1 VSDPRST
8 EQGEGEPQG
17 PVIRDKRRI
26 DPETFQVREP
36 QAAAAPA
43 APAASAAES
52 AESAAAAGGPG
63 AGSEPAEESPQNG
76 EVANL
81 KASLAERTADLQRL
95 QAEYI
100 NYKRRVER
108 DRELVR
114 AIAVENVFRD
124 LLGVLDDIRSA
135 REHEELTGGFK
146 AVAEELARVAG
157 KYGVESFGSKGDAFD
172 PHIHEALMHVPAQ
185 PGTPVSEDVTGPTCV
200 EILQPGYKIGDRVI
214 RPARVAV
221 ADPPE
226 ASAAPETSAA
236 EVVPDDDQPAPDDQP
251 GA

>member
-1 VSDPRST
+1 MSDPRST
-8 EQGEGEPQG
+8 EQGDGEPDG

-36 QAAAAPA
+36 QQSAAPA
-43 APAASAAES
+43 APAAPDTA
-52 AESAAAAGGPG
+52 
-63 AGSEPAEESPQNG
+63 SEAAEESPENG

-114 AIAVENVFRD
+114 SVAVENVFRD

-185 PGTPVSEDVTGPTCV
+185 PGAPVAEGVIGPSCV

-226 ASAAPETSAA
+226 ASAAPA
-236 EVVPDDDQPAPDDQP
+236 EAVPDDQPAADDQP

>member
-1 VSDPRST
+1 MTDPDRRA
-8 EQGEGEPQG
+8 EQGEEEPQG

-26 DPETFQVREP
+26 DPDTFQVRE
-36 QAAAAPA
+36 QQQTAAPA
-43 APAASAAES
+43 APAAT
-52 AESAAAAGGPG
+52 AAAGEPD

-114 AIAVENVFRD
+114 AVAVENVFRD
-124 LLGVLDDIRSA
+124 LLGVLDDIKSA

-157 KYGVESFGSKGDAFD
+157 KYGVEAFGSKGDAFD

-185 PGTPVSEDVTGPTCV
+185 PDSPASDGPSCV
-200 EILQPGYKIGDRVI
+200 EILQPGYKIGDRVL

-226 ASAAPETSAA
+226 SSAPVAAAAEPET
-236 EVVPDDDQPAPDDQP
+236 VLDDDQQSADDQQP